1 MARLRFD
8 LSHKIQLQCEYH
20 PHYAFFQRKSC
31 GRGACFN
38 LIFLFFSRRALSCR
52 PWFRSSCLLYGFGN
66 IMTGKVPMSVPDKKS
81 SGFYAGVMNGSA
93 YIGSTISTYGLGLIA
108 DKSGWN
114 GTFLSLFAISAISTI
129 VFALFFVVY
138 KLITKKSFSDNRL

>member
-1 MARLRFD
+1 
-8 LSHKIQLQCEYH
+8 
-20 PHYAFFQRKSC
+20 
-31 GRGACFN
+31 
-38 LIFLFFSRRALSCR
+38 
-52 PWFRSSCLLYGFGN
+52 
-66 IMTGKVPMSVPDKKS
+66 MTGKVPMSVPDKKS

-93 YIGSTISTYGLGLIA
+93 YVGSTISTYGLGLIA

>member
-1 MARLRFD
+1 
-8 LSHKIQLQCEYH
+8 
-20 PHYAFFQRKSC
+20 
-31 GRGACFN
+31 
-38 LIFLFFSRRALSCR
+38 
-52 PWFRSSCLLYGFGN
+52 
-66 IMTGKVPMSVPDKKS
+66 MTGKVPMSVPDKKS

-129 VFALFFVVY
+129 VLFFVVY

>member
-1 MARLRFD
+1 MAATAVFVGVA
-8 LSHKIQLQCEYH
+8 
-20 PHYAFFQRKSC
+20 YA
-31 GRGACFN
+31 GVACVSVV
-38 LIFLFFSRRALSCR
+38 LLFIGSGF
-52 PWFRSSCLLYGFGN
+52 SSCLLYGFGN

-93 YIGSTISTYGLGLIA
+93 YVGSTISTYGLGLIA